1 MRILGLET
9 TCDETA
15 AAVIDGDGALL
26 SNVVFSQIDIHKKYN
41 GVVPELASRAHAQR
55 VGEVLEEAVACL
67 GRERP
72 SLDYVAFANGPG
84 LPGALLVG
92 KIAAEAAA
100 RLYGAKLVG
109 VNHLEGHL
117 AACELSGEKGVDP
130 LPFPLVALVVSGG
143 HTELWLCKGY
153 GDCRVLGRTRDDAA
167 GEAFDK
173 VAKLLGLGYP
183 GGPVVEKTAKLS
195 TSSDIRFPR
204 PAMKGTWEFSFSGL
218 KTSVSY
224 FMRDNPS
231 ARPEDICAEFQ
242 RAVVDTLAGKLMLAA
257 RKYGVKCVA
266 VGGGVAANGPLR
278 ERIASE
284 AARAGM
290 TARFVERRFC
300 TDNGAMIALAGLHKI
315 RAGRLTDGPI
325 RINPEMRVSRWGIA
339 K

>member
-1 MRILGLET
+1 MKILGLET

-15 AAVIDGDGALL
+15 AAVIDGSGALL

-55 VGEVLEEAVACL
+55 VGEVLEEAAACL
-67 GRERP
+67 GHDHP
-72 SLDYVAFANGPG
+72 AVDYVAFANGPG

-100 RLYGAKLVG
+100 RIYGAKLVG

-117 AACELSGEKGVDP
+117 AACELAGEKGLNP

-143 HTELWLCKGY
+143 HTELWLCRGY

-183 GGPVVEKTAKLS
+183 GGPVVEKYAKLS
-195 TSSDIRFPR
+195 KGSPVRFPR
-204 PAMKGTWEFSFSGL
+204 PTMKGTWEFSFSGL

-224 FMRDNPS
+224 FLRDNPGS
-231 ARPEDICAEFQ
+231 KPEDICAAFQ
-242 RAVVDTLAGKLMLAA
+242 DAVVDTLTGKLMLAA
-257 RKYGVKCVA
+257 KRYKVKCVA

-278 ERIASE
+278 ERIAAE
-284 AARAGM
+284 AAREGM
-290 TARFVERRFC
+290 NARFVERRFC
-300 TDNGAMIALAGLHKI
+300 TDNGAMIALAGLRKI
-315 RAGRLTDGPI
+315 QAGKVSGKPI
-325 RINPEMRVSRWGIA
+325 RINPEMRVTRWGAA